1 VHFSSQSLHIKVPFF
16 SQRIR
21 IKVPFSEVAP
31 CPFEI
36 LARTL
41 LMDRDEMR
49 NLYREPSIDASYRVV
64 PDYSNQKD

>member
-16 SQRIR
+16 SQRLR
-21 IKVPFSEVAP
+21 IVPFSEVAP

-41 LMDRDEMR
+41 LMDRDEMSI
-49 NLYREPSIDASYRVV
+49 LYRGPSIDASYRVV
-64 PDYSNQKD
+64 PDYPNQKD

>member
-1 VHFSSQSLHIKVPFF
+1 M
-16 SQRIR
+16 QRIL
-21 IKVPFSEVAP
+21 VPFSEVAP

-41 LMDRDEMR
+41 LMDRDEMS
-49 NLYREPSIDASYRVV
+49 NLYRGPSIDASYRVV